1 MKVLSFEDLKSFE
14 QRPAVSIG
22 MFDGVHNGHLLL
34 IEQLIQEAKDLNTC
48 SMVITF
54 DCHPRQVISNNENE
68 VSILQT
74 SNQRLR
80 SLSKSGVDYLVI
92 LHFTKEIAMLEASEF
107 LDLVIE
113 KINPQTLLLG
123 YDNRFGR
130 KGSSEFED
138 ILQKGEYKNIKI
150 KRTKACL
157 WHNEKEISSTQIR
170 KALEKGDIK
179 SANQMLGYDYSIE
192 GKVVHGY
199 KIGRN
204 LGFPTANIKPS
215 NNKLIPPEGVYA
227 VRCEVDDLI
236 YKGVLSI
243 GKRETLEK
251 NKKAIELHI
260 FSFEREIYSKEI
272 IIFFKAF
279 LREQKKFPSVD
290 ELVAQIKK
298 DCENAK
304 NILSD
309 Y

>member
-22 MFDGVHNGHLLL
+22 MFDGVHKGHLLL

-54 DCHPRQVISNNENE
+54 NCHPRQVITNNINE

-74 SNQRLR
+74 SSQRLE

-113 KINPQTLLLG
+113 KINPQSLLLG
-123 YDNRFGR
+123 YDNRFGK
-130 KGSSEFED
+130 KGSSEFDD
-138 ILQKGEYKNIKI
+138 ILHKGEYKNIKV
-150 KRTKACL
+150 KRTQACI

-170 KALEKGDIK
+170 KALERGEIAD
-179 SANQMLGYDYSIE
+179 ANQMLGYQYSIE
-192 GKVVHGY
+192 GKVVNGY

-204 LGFPTANIKPS
+204 LGFPTANIETS
-215 NNKLIPPEGVYA
+215 SNKLIPKEGVYA
-227 VRCEVDDLI
+227 IICKIEN
-236 YKGVLSI
+236 KFHKAVLFIGQRTTFNIEGISI
-243 GKRETLEK
+243 E
-251 NKKAIELHI
+251 AHI
-260 FSFEREIYSKEI
+260 FDFNQEIYSSDIEI
-272 IIFFKAF
+272 IFIDYI
-279 LREQKKFPSVD
+279 REQQKFNTVE
-290 ELVAQIKK
+290 ELTNAINK

-304 NILSD
+304 KILQNK
-309 Y
+309 

>member
-54 DCHPRQVISNNENE
+54 DCHPRQVITNNINE

-74 SNQRLR
+74 SSQRLE

-113 KINPQTLLLG
+113 KINPQSLLLG
-123 YDNRFGR
+123 YDNRFGK
-130 KGSSEFED
+130 KGSSEFDD
-138 ILQKGEYKNIKI
+138 ILHKGEYKNIKV
-150 KRTKACL
+150 KRTQACI

-170 KALEKGDIK
+170 KALERGEIAD
-179 SANQMLGYDYSIE
+179 ANQMLGYQYSIE
-192 GKVVHGY
+192 GKVVNGY

-204 LGFPTANIKPS
+204 LGFPTANIETS
-215 NNKLIPPEGVYA
+215 SNKLIPKEGVYA
-227 VRCEVDDLI
+227 IICKIEN
-236 YKGVLSI
+236 KFHKAVLFIGQRTTFNIEGISI
-243 GKRETLEK
+243 E
-251 NKKAIELHI
+251 AHI
-260 FSFEREIYSKEI
+260 FDFNQEIYSSDIEI
-272 IIFFKAF
+272 IFIDYI
-279 LREQKKFPSVD
+279 REQQKFNTVE
-290 ELVAQIKK
+290 ELTNAINK

-304 NILSD
+304 KILQNK
-309 Y
+309 

>member
-22 MFDGVHNGHLLL
+22 MFDGVHKGHLLL

-54 DCHPRQVISNNENE
+54 DCHPRQVITNNINE

-74 SNQRLR
+74 SSQRLE

-113 KINPQTLLLG
+113 KINPQSLLLG
-123 YDNRFGR
+123 YDNRFGK
-130 KGSSEFED
+130 KGSSEFDD
-138 ILQKGEYKNIKI
+138 ILHKGEYKNIKV
-150 KRTKACL
+150 KRTQACI

-170 KALEKGDIK
+170 KALERGEIAD
-179 SANQMLGYDYSIE
+179 ANQMLGYQYSIE
-192 GKVVHGY
+192 GKVVNGY

-204 LGFPTANIKPS
+204 LGFPTANIETS
-215 NNKLIPPEGVYA
+215 SNKLIPKEGVYA
-227 VRCEVDDLI
+227 IICKIEN
-236 YKGVLSI
+236 KFHKAVLFIGQRTTFNIEGISI
-243 GKRETLEK
+243 E
-251 NKKAIELHI
+251 AHI
-260 FSFEREIYSKEI
+260 FDFNQEIYSSDIEI
-272 IIFFKAF
+272 IFIDYI
-279 LREQKKFPSVD
+279 REQQKFNIVE
-290 ELVAQIKK
+290 ELTNAINK

-304 NILSD
+304 KILQNK
-309 Y
+309 

>member
-22 MFDGVHNGHLLL
+22 MFDGVHKGHLLL

-54 DCHPRQVISNNENE
+54 DCHPRQVITNNMNE

-74 SNQRLR
+74 SSQRLE

-113 KINPQTLLLG
+113 KINPQSLLLG
-123 YDNRFGR
+123 YDNRFGK
-130 KGSSEFED
+130 KGSSEFDD
-138 ILQKGEYKNIKI
+138 ILHKGEYKNIKV
-150 KRTKACL
+150 KRTQACI

-170 KALEKGDIK
+170 KALERGEIAD
-179 SANQMLGYDYSIE
+179 ANQMLGYQYSIE
-192 GKVVHGY
+192 GKVVNGY

-204 LGFPTANIKPS
+204 LGFPTANIETS
-215 NNKLIPPEGVYA
+215 SNKLIPKEGVYA
-227 VRCEVDDLI
+227 IICKIEN
-236 YKGVLSI
+236 KFHKAVLFIGQRTTFNIEGISI
-243 GKRETLEK
+243 E
-251 NKKAIELHI
+251 AHI
-260 FSFEREIYSKEI
+260 FDFNQEIYSSDIEI
-272 IIFFKAF
+272 IFIDYI
-279 LREQKKFPSVD
+279 REQQKFNTVE
-290 ELVAQIKK
+290 ELTNAINK

-304 NILSD
+304 KILQNK
-309 Y
+309 